1 MSAGSLKRH
10 RKRSSS
16 RLVALL
22 LLITT
27 FPAISMSTSYA
38 AVPTVSSISITSE
51 AVVGGTLD
59 TITGT
64 NLSGAIS
71 VTVGGVVAT
80 LGNNTSTSIEFIIP
94 PGSLGVQNVV
104 VTTSGGGVTASTQI
118 TYYATLTP
126 SCSISGFF
134 TIQNNTVISQSGCT
148 GNAVVPNGVTTI
160 GQLAF
165 AGNANRFSIDIPA
178 TVTTFASSNNYGPF
192 NNSSLTA
199 VTFQPNSQLTTIQ
212 SGAFRSTPYLQY
224 ISLPPTVTTMQ
235 VLSFSDYVPTNGL
248 RWIEIPETVTT
259 INMSTP
265 YGAIDNYV
273 PLTCVITPLGSTA
286 RTLAGHFTT
295 GTNNSTAGAANP
307 IFVTSVA
314 DCPAPT
320 VSGISVST
328 GSANGGS
335 SVTISGTN
343 LWNVNSVTV
352 GGVQAT
358 ITSLPNT
365 GSVTIKTP
373 AGNIG
378 AQAIVVSTPGPS
390 VTASQSFTYSAPP
403 VIGAISISSG
413 LVSGGDTMTIT
424 GTGLTGVT
432 SVKIGGVSASSIR
445 SNTSTS
451 VTVTT
456 PVGIAG
462 VKDVNVATAIDSFTA
477 VGAFTYIQLVS
488 TFSYFSLAGGVT
500 NASYRAPIV
509 ISATV
514 AYASKITFKSG
525 GVRIPGCI
533 SLKTPLTAPFSVTC
547 TWSPARRG
555 AALLTASAIPNL
567 GSIATGI
574 AVPINVSITGRTST
588 R

>member
-1 MSAGSLKRH
+1 
-10 RKRSSS
+10 
-16 RLVALL
+16 
-22 LLITT
+22 
-27 FPAISMSTSYA
+27 
-38 AVPTVSSISITSE
+38 
-51 AVVGGTLD
+51 
-59 TITGT
+59 
-64 NLSGAIS
+64 
-71 VTVGGVVAT
+71 
-80 LGNNTSTSIEFIIP
+80 
-94 PGSLGVQNVV
+94 
-104 VTTSGGGVTASTQI
+104 
-118 TYYATLTP
+118 
-126 SCSISGFF
+126 
-134 TIQNNTVISQSGCT
+134 
-148 GNAVVPNGVTTI
+148 
-160 GQLAF
+160 
-165 AGNANRFSIDIPA
+165 
-178 TVTTFASSNNYGPF
+178 
-192 NNSSLTA
+192 
-199 VTFQPNSQLTTIQ
+199 
-212 SGAFRSTPYLQY
+212 
-224 ISLPPTVTTMQ
+224 
-235 VLSFSDYVPTNGL
+235 
-248 RWIEIPETVTT
+248 
-259 INMSTP
+259 
-265 YGAIDNYV
+265 
-273 PLTCVITPLGSTA
+273 
-286 RTLAGHFTT
+286 
-295 GTNNSTAGAANP
+295 
-307 IFVTSVA
+307 
-314 DCPAPT
+314 
-320 VSGISVST
+320 
-328 GSANGGS
+328 
-335 SVTISGTN
+335 
-343 LWNVNSVTV
+343 
-352 GGVQAT
+352 
-358 ITSLPNT
+358 
-365 GSVTIKTP
+365 
-373 AGNIG
+373 
-378 AQAIVVSTPGPS
+378 
-390 VTASQSFTYSAPP
+390 

-456 PVGIAG
+456 PVGTAG